1 MDNSVMDNTAS
12 DMNQAPVEAAVAA
25 VTQEAERML
34 PQSKVNELVGNARR
48 EAAEKAAQRAVEE
61 YKRQNST
68 TYEQTNS
75 QKSLSEDDVK
85 RLTGEELNRQR
96 EDWERQNLERQQADA
111 AKRIVSSYQEK
122 ISAGKDKYQDFEAV
136 TNNVDMRYYPNVVQL
151 LAEHVDNAADVFY
164 DLARNRTKLHQIE
177 SVCQHNPQD
186 AIYEIQ
192 RLSSSIKANDDTS
205 RIKSSNSPLS
215 QQRPS
220 NTGTDSGGALS
231 MKDLKNKYRA

>member
-1 MDNSVMDNTAS
+1 MMDNSVMDNTAS
-12 DMNQAPVEAAVAA
+12 DTNQAPVEQVS
-25 VTQEAERML
+25 QSNERL
-34 PQSKVNELVGNARR
+34 FKQSELNEIVGRA
-48 EAAEKAAQRAVEE
+48 KHDAVESF
-61 YKRQNST
+61 KRQST
-68 TYEQTNS
+68 QQQAS
-75 QKSLSEDDVK
+75 QQQAAPEPMHSHKSLSEDDVK
-85 RLTGEELNRQR
+85 RLTTEELNRQR

-111 AKRIVSSYQEK
+111 AKRIVSSYQDK
-122 ISAGKDKYQDFEAV
+122 ISAGKDKYEDFEAV

-151 LAEHVDNAADVFY
+151 LADHVDNAADVFY

-192 RLSSSIKANDDTS
+192 RLSNSIKANEDTTRLKTS
-205 RIKSSNSPLS
+205 KSPLS

-231 MKDLKNKYRA
+231 VRDYKRMYQV

>member
-12 DMNQAPVEAAVAA
+12 DTNQAPVEQVS
-25 VTQEAERML
+25 QSNERL
-34 PQSKVNELVGNARR
+34 FKQSELNEIVGRA
-48 EAAEKAAQRAVEE
+48 KHDAVESF
-61 YKRQNST
+61 KRQST
-68 TYEQTNS
+68 QQQAS
-75 QKSLSEDDVK
+75 QQQAAPEPMHSHKSLSEDDVK
-85 RLTGEELNRQR
+85 RLTTEELNRQR

-111 AKRIVSSYQEK
+111 AKRIVSSYQDK
-122 ISAGKDKYQDFEAV
+122 ISAGKDKYEDFEAV

-151 LAEHVDNAADVFY
+151 LADHVDNAADVFY

-192 RLSSSIKANDDTS
+192 RLSNSIKANEDTTRLKTS
-205 RIKSSNSPLS
+205 KSPLS

-231 MKDLKNKYRA
+231 VRDYKRMYQV